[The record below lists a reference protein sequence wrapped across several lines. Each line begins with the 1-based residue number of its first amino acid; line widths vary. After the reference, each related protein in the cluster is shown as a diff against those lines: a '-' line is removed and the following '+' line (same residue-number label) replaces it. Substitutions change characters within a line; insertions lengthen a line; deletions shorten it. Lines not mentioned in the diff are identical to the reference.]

1 MITQEILSQLLEQ
14 TQEIAKEVGAFIR
27 KERQHFDVEKVEH
40 KGFNDLVSYVD
51 KEAERQI
58 VEKLSVI
65 FPEAGFITEEG
76 TNTTQG
82 ETYNWVIDPL
92 DGTTNF
98 IHGIPVFAVSIALM
112 ENAEVIMG
120 VVYEVN
126 RHECFYAMKGGGAF
140 CNDTR
145 IRVSQAPDLSASLIA
160 TGFPYYNFDLI
171 DRYLNS
177 MKSLMQKSH
186 GLRRMGS
193 AAVDLCY
200 VASGRTE
207 GFFEYNL
214 NSYDV
219 AAGVILVQE
228 AGGSVTDFAGGDDF
242 VFGRN
247 IVASNAKIHGE
258 FLEVLGQFWDGVILK
273 ENTK

>member
-1 MITQEILSQLLEQ
+1 MLSQEKLKRILEQ
-14 TQEIAKEVGAFIR
+14 TQEVAKEAGSFIR
-27 KERQHFDVEKVEH
+27 KERTHFDVAKVEH

-51 KEAERQI
+51 KEAERII
-58 VEKLSVI
+58 VERLSAV
-65 FPEAGFITEEG
+65 FPEAGFITEEE
-76 TNTTQG
+76 TSTIKG
-82 ETYNWVIDPL
+82 EKYNWVIDPL

-112 ENAEVIMG
+112 EDEEVILG

-126 RHECFYAMKGGGAF
+126 RHECFYAIKGGGAF

-145 IRVSQAPDLSASLIA
+145 IHVSQASTLAASLVA
-160 TGFPYYNFDLI
+160 TGFPYYNFELI

-177 MKSLMQKSH
+177 MKALMQKSH

-200 VASGRTE
+200 VATGRTE

-219 AAGVILVQE
+219 AAGTIIVQE
-228 AGGSVTDFAGGDDF
+228 AGGQVTDFAGEKDF
-242 VFGRN
+242 IFGRK
-247 IVASNAKIHGE
+247 IVASNGRIHTE
-258 FLEVLGQFWDGVILK
+258 FLDLLREFWG
-273 ENTK
+273 

>member
-1 MITQEILSQLLEQ
+1 MLTPDQLSALLEETQEV
-14 TQEIAKEVGAFIR
+14 AKQVGSFIR

-51 KEAERQI
+51 KEAERLI
-58 VEKLSVI
+58 VEKLEKI
-65 FPEAGFITEEG
+65 LPEAGFITEEG
-76 TNTTQG
+76 TNSTQA
-82 ETYNWVIDPL
+82 EIFNWVIDPL

-98 IHGIPVFAVSIALM
+98 IHGIPVYAVSIALM
-112 ENAEVIMG
+112 ERDEVILG

-145 IRVSQAPDLSASLIA
+145 IKVSAAPDLSASLIA
-160 TGFPYYNFDLI
+160 TGFPYYNFELI

-177 MKSLMQKSH
+177 MKSLMQKTH
-186 GLRRMGS
+186 GLRRLGS

-219 AAGVILVQE
+219 AAGTLIVQE
-228 AGGSVTDFAGGDDF
+228 AGGMVTDFAGGKDF
-242 VFGRN
+242 IFGRK
-247 IVASNAKIHGE
+247 IVASNGNIHGE
-258 FLEVLGQFWDGVILK
+258 FLAVLDEFWG
-273 ENTK
+273 

>member
-1 MITQEILSQLLEQ
+1 MITQEKLTQLLEQ

-27 KERQHFDVEKVEH
+27 KERQHFNVEKVEH

-58 VEKLSVI
+58 VNRLSLI

-76 TNTTQG
+76 TNTTKG
-82 ETYNWVIDPL
+82 KIYNWVIDPL

-98 IHGIPVFAVSIALM
+98 IHNIPVFAVSIALM
-112 ENAEVIMG
+112 ENEELILG

-140 CNDTR
+140 CNDTP
-145 IRVSQAPDLSASLIA
+145 IKVSPAQQLSAALIA

-171 DRYLNS
+171 DKYLAT
-177 MKSLMQKSH
+177 MKSLMQKTH
-186 GLRRMGS
+186 GLRRFGS

-219 AAGVILVQE
+219 AAGALIVLE
-228 AGGSVTDFAGGDDF
+228 AGGKVTDFEGRDDF
-242 VFGRN
+242 VFGRK
-247 IVASNAKIHGE
+247 IVASNGKIHAD
-258 FLEVLGQFWDGVILK
+258 LLHVLTEIWS
-273 ENTK
+273 

>member
-1 MITQEILSQLLEQ
+1 MISNEMLGLLLEK

-27 KERQHFDVEKVEH
+27 KERQSFNPQTVEY

-58 VEKLSVI
+58 VDRLSLV

-76 TNTTQG
+76 TNSTRQQQF
-82 ETYNWVIDPL
+82 NWVIDPL

-98 IHGIPVFAVSIALM
+98 IHGLPVYCVSIALM
-112 ENAEVIMG
+112 EYEEVVLG

-140 CNDTR
+140 CNDTP
-145 IRVSQAPDLSASLIA
+145 ISVSKAETLGASLIA
-160 TGFPYYNFDLI
+160 TGFPYYNFEQI
-171 DRYLNS
+171 DKYLAAL
-177 MKSLMQKSH
+177 KFLMSSTH
-186 GLRRMGS
+186 GLRRLGS

-200 VASGRTE
+200 VASGRIE
-207 GFFEYNL
+207 GYFEYNL

-219 AAGVILVQE
+219 AAGALIVQE
-228 AGGSVTDFAGGDDF
+228 AGGTVTDFAGGGDYI
-242 VFGRN
+242 FGRN
-247 IVASNAKIHGE
+247 IVATNTHIHPQ
-258 FLEVLGQFWDGVILK
+258 FLTELIRLWS
-273 ENTK
+273 

>member
-1 MITQEILSQLLEQ
+1 MISQEKLTQLLEQ
-14 TQEIAKEVGAFIR
+14 TQEVAKEVGAFIR
-27 KERQHFDVEKVEH
+27 KERQHFDGNKVEH

-58 VEKLSVI
+58 VDRLSVI

-76 TNTTQG
+76 TNSTQG
-82 ETYNWVIDPL
+82 EVFNWVIDPL

-98 IHGIPVFAVSIALM
+98 IHNIPVFSVSIALM
-112 ENAEVIMG
+112 EGEDIILG

-140 CNDTR
+140 CNDTL
-145 IRVSQAPDLSASLIA
+145 IKVSEAPALSASLIA

-171 DRYLNS
+171 DKYLAT
-177 MKSLMQKSH
+177 MKSLMQKTH
-186 GLRRMGS
+186 GLRRFGS

-219 AAGVILVQE
+219 AAGALIVKE
-228 AGGSVTDFAGGDDF
+228 AGGSVTDFVGGNDF
-242 VFGRN
+242 VFGRK
-247 IVASNAKIHGE
+247 IVASNGYIHKD
-258 FLEVLGQFWDGVILK
+258 LQEVLAEFWS
-273 ENTK
+273 

>member
-1 MITQEILSQLLEQ
+1 MLSQEQLTILLEQ
-14 TQEIAKEVGAFIR
+14 TQEVAKKVGAFIR
-27 KERQHFDVEKVEH
+27 KERQHFDVAKVEH

-58 VEKLSVI
+58 VESLI
-65 FPEAGFITEEG
+65 QILPEAGFITEEG
-76 TNTTQG
+76 TNTTLA
-82 ETYNWVIDPL
+82 EVYNWVIDPL

-98 IHGIPVFAVSIALM
+98 IHGIPFFAVSIALM
-112 ENAEVIMG
+112 KNKELILG

-126 RHECFYAMKGGGAF
+126 RHECFYAMKDGGAF

-145 IRVSQAPDLSASLIA
+145 IKVTTAPTLSASLIS

-177 MKSLMQKSH
+177 MKSLMEKTH

-200 VASGRTE
+200 VAAGRTE

-219 AAGVILVQE
+219 AAGALIVQE
-228 AGGSVTDFAGGDDF
+228 AGGSVTDFSGGSDF
-242 VFGRN
+242 VFGRK
-247 IVASNAKIHGE
+247 IVASNGTIHSE
-258 FLEVLGQFWDGVILK
+258 FLAVLEEFWKDLS
-273 ENTK
+273 

>member
-1 MITQEILSQLLEQ
+1 MLSPEQLSTLLEETQEV
-14 TQEIAKEVGAFIR
+14 AKKVGAFIR
-27 KERQHFDVEKVEH
+27 KERQHFDVGRIEH

-58 VEKLSVI
+58 VESLVKIL
-65 FPEAGFITEEG
+65 PEAGFITEEG
-76 TNTTQG
+76 TNSTLA
-82 ETYNWVIDPL
+82 EVYNWVIDPL

-98 IHGIPVFAVSIALM
+98 IHGVPLFAVSIALM
-112 ENAEVIMG
+112 EREELILG

-140 CNDTR
+140 CNDTK
-145 IRVSQAPDLSASLIA
+145 IQVSAAPDLSASLIA
-160 TGFPYYNFDLI
+160 TGFPYYNFELI

-177 MKSLMQKSH
+177 MKSLMQKTH

-219 AAGVILVQE
+219 AAGALIVQE
-228 AGGSVTDFAGGDDF
+228 AGGTVTDFSGGADF
-242 VFGRN
+242 VFGRK
-247 IVASNAKIHGE
+247 IVASNGNIHGE
-258 FLEVLGQFWDGVILK
+258 FLAVLNEWWK
-273 ENTK
+273 